1 MTQARWFFIALTA
14 VIPAAVHSQGV
25 RVRLPAWQ
33 EPVLLDSMRQ
43 EHAIAGTPEAVY
55 SATLHAFADLGIP
68 IGNTDNTHGIIGS
81 EKFDRMHSLAG
92 APMSRSFSCGES
104 ATGSNADSY
113 RLSIAIVAWVSP
125 SRNGGTTLGLAAVAS
140 GADIS
145 GTYRNP
151 RECAS
156 TGWIEG
162 KILAGMQ
169 KYVK

>member
-1 MTQARWFFIALTA
+1 MTRTRWFFVAL
-14 VIPAAVHSQGV
+14 AAVTSAAAHAQGV
-25 RVRLPAWQ
+25 RVKLPAWA

-43 EHAIAGTPEAVY
+43 EQVIAGTPEAVY

-68 IGNTDNTHGIIGS
+68 IGNTDNAHGIIGS
-81 EKFDRMHSLAG
+81 EKFDRLHSLAG

-104 ATGSNADSY
+104 ATGPNADSY
-113 RLSIAIVAWVSP
+113 RLSIAIVVWVSP
-125 SRNGGTTLGLAAVAS
+125 SKDGGTTLGLAAAAS

-145 GTYRNP
+145 GVYRNP

-162 KILAGMQ
+162 KIIAGVQ